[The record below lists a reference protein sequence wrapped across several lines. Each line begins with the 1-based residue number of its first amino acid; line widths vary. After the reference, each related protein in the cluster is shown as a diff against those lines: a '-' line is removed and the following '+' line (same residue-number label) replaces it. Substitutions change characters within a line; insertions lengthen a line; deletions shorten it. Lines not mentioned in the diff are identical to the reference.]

1 MTTPDYPRRP
11 TTYGADTDPLAFP
24 QGDTATGD
32 TSTGQ
37 SVSDAGRQVA
47 GTAQDE
53 AKNVASSA
61 GEQAANV
68 ASEARDQTR
77 NLLDQTMSEARS
89 QTNDQMS
96 RIGGK
101 VRELASEM
109 QQMASQ
115 SEQRGPA
122 AHVVGDLAA
131 RGSDVADWLEGHGP
145 EDLVSSVRRY
155 ARRSPVGFLVAAAG
169 AGLVVGRL
177 ARAMQAGSPRS
188 GAGVR
193 QYGSQGYAGQG
204 YGSQGYGGANPAGTP
219 GFAAATSVV
228 GEPYPVSGGTSPS
241 PYSSEATT
249 DPYGATG
256 TSQGRLT
263 TGGLGDETD
272 LPKEG
277 GW

>member
-11 TTYGADTDPLAFP
+11 TTYGADTDPFAFP
-24 QGDTATGD
+24 QGDASTSD
-32 TSTGQ
+32 TSTSQ
-37 SVSDAGRQVA
+37 AVSDAGRQVA

-61 GEQAANV
+61 GEQAAHV

-177 ARAMQAGSPRS
+177 ARAMQAGSPGS
-188 GAGVR
+188 GAGAR
-193 QYGSQGYAGQG
+193 QYGNQGYGNQGYRNQGYAG
-204 YGSQGYGGANPAGTP
+204 ATPAGTP
-219 GFAAATSVV
+219 GFAAPTSVV

-241 PYSSEATT
+241 PYTPEATT
-249 DPYGATG
+249 DPYGSTG
-256 TSQGRLT
+256 SSQGRLN

>member
-11 TTYGADTDPLAFP
+11 TTYGADTDLLAVP
-24 QGDTATGD
+24 EGA
-32 TSTGQ
+32 TSTGD
-37 SVSDAGRQVA
+37 SPTTGSASDAGRQVA

-89 QTNDQMS
+89 QTDDQMS

-115 SEQRGPA
+115 SEQQGPA

-131 RGSDVADWLEGHGP
+131 RGTDIADWLEGHGP
-145 EDLVSSVRRY
+145 DDLVSSVRRY

-177 ARAMQAGSPRS
+177 ARAMQGDSPHS
-188 GAGVR
+188 GGGAR
-193 QYGSQGYAGQG
+193 QYGSRGYPATG
-204 YGSQGYGGANPAGTP
+204 PAGSP
-219 GFAAATSVV
+219 GFARPTSVV
-228 GEPYPVSGGTSPS
+228 GEPYPASGGASPS
-241 PYSSEATT
+241 PYSPEATT
-249 DPYGATG
+249 DPYGSAG
-256 TSQGRLT
+256 TSEGRLT